1 MPDRSRGLAADFA
14 RRETAHSVQMV
25 NVRFPERV
33 GYGFE
38 MVDAADVS
46 VPLREAVINRK
57 FTPNLINRIF
67 RNFSPI

>member
-1 MPDRSRGLAADFA
+1 VSWRGFA
-14 RRETAHSVQMV
+14 RRETVHSVQMV

-46 VPLREAVINRK
+46 VPLREAAINRK
-57 FTPNLINRIF
+57 FTPNQISRIF
-67 RNFSPI
+67 RRFSAN